1 MRTYTYWLVTRMEG
15 SETQLLHITDDH
27 EQALRMWRRAMKDGL
42 CPRRIRRLT
51 VQCLRKEEAR

>member
-51 VQCLRKEEAR
+51 VQCPRKEETR